1 MANKKQ
7 TLKIAKYFFNFP
19 KVAEFGHAVYE
30 RVEGRKEGRK
40 EGSAVSQTGT
50 CLKKRTHHLITVKWT
65 HFFNPKLC
73 STLYGTFCHIC
84 LAKKI

>member
-30 RVEGRKEGRK
+30 RVEGRKEARFPRLGL
-40 EGSAVSQTGT
+40 V
-50 CLKKRTHHLITVKWT
+50 
-65 HFFNPKLC
+65 
-73 STLYGTFCHIC
+73 
-84 LAKKI
+84 

>member
-30 RVEGRKEGRK
+30 RVEGRTEGRK
-40 EGSAVSQTGT
+40 RGFPDWDLSEKMDSS
-50 CLKKRTHHLITVKWT
+50 
-65 HFFNPKLC
+65 FNNSKMDSL
-73 STLYGTFCHIC
+73 L
-84 LAKKI
+84 